1 MKFTTIEKL
10 INELSN
16 EPKTTAQL
24 GAVMAPRWLR
34 IRHSQQRGG
43 AEITSPTTPALY
55 ATGGKL
61 CILVGHALWHRLC
74 MPAQGTGAS

>member
-1 MKFTTIEKL
+1 
-10 INELSN
+10 
-16 EPKTTAQL
+16 
-24 GAVMAPRWLR
+24 MAPRWLR